1 MIEVLK
7 KMYEA
12 ELEKARANISIF
24 LENPAGIG
32 DHSDI
37 IGAMDEQ
44 VVKVCDASGKLESLE
59 KHFEKIEI

>member
-1 MIEVLK
+1 MTQAK
-7 KMYEA
+7 KQRA
-12 ELEKARANISIF
+12 EIEKARANISIF
-24 LENPAGIG
+24 LENPVGIG

-44 VVKVCDASGKLESLE
+44 VVKLCDASGKLESLE